1 MYSLRHTRLSHTGT
15 EPRYSY
21 RDVQPQRGT
30 ATQMY
35 SHTEVQPHRGTATQK
50 YSHTEV
56 YVTSKLC
63 LNSQWPV
70 SLVPP
75 DGLGGGKCFQTS
87 SEHGG
92 TD

>member
-1 MYSLRHTRLSHTGT
+1 MACTHLDTPDILTQAQSL
-15 EPRYSY
+15 
-21 RDVQPQRGT
+21 GT
-30 ATQMY
+30 ATQRY
-35 SHTEVQPHRGTATQK
+35 THTEVQPHRGAATQK